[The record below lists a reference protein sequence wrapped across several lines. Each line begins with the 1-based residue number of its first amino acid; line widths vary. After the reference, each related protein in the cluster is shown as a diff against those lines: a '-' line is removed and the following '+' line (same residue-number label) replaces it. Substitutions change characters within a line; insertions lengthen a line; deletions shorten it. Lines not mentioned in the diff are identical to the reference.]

1 MALKALNSV
10 AGFSVGEV
18 ANVVI
23 YANSDVS
30 PANLVVSGKSN
41 LNSISN
47 VVITGGSSG
56 YIVSTDG
63 TGNLSF
69 IAPPSST
76 GITNGTS
83 NVNIPTVNGNIT
95 FTVNGTSNVGLFTQT
110 SLDMQANINPA
121 QANTY
126 QLGNA
131 TNRWN
136 NVYSNTANFAGNI
149 SAGGL
154 LTDNLY
160 YANGNPWD
168 LQEAAGSNTQIQ
180 YNDGLN
186 NFGASANFTYNDST
200 RVFTVLGNSQFNNAN
215 LGNLAIANFVNVASN
230 VTTSNLTVNLEL
242 AGNTANFSGNIKAL
256 NSNLGNLATANFANI
271 ASNTITSNLS
281 VNLELQGNTAN
292 FDGNVIMD
300 SWLTVANTA
309 NVGNLRTD
317 NLLYANGTPWD
328 LQQAAGSN
336 YEIQFNIDDN
346 FTASSNLT
354 YNDST
359 RQFVV
364 LGNAQFNNAN
374 LGNLATSNFA
384 NISSNIITSN
394 LTVNLE
400 LAGNTANFSGNIK
413 TLNADLGNLAVANFI
428 RTGEILNGNSNISI
442 LANGNI
448 NFSAT
453 GLANVMTISN
463 VGANVIGYVSANG
476 NGTFGAVYSNT
487 VNATSGNLTLSS
499 FQTGDTSIQLRTN
512 GNGTV
517 DVGNVRITSLAEPN
531 AASDAATK
539 QYVDDVAQGLNIH
552 DACQA
557 ATPNTLAIVTGGTI
571 TYNNGTAGVGANLT
585 TTGSFNLIDGVNVQ
599 TAGTR
604 ILVKNE
610 ANSVHNGIY
619 TWSNA
624 TVITRATDFN
634 SVPEVEAGDF
644 TFITAGTLY
653 DNTGWVQ
660 TSSPASIG
668 GASDFIEFTQFSGAG
683 TYQAGAGL
691 TLTGAVFSVNVDNI
705 TTAITGG
712 NVVVKASAVL
722 TTPNIG
728 AATGTSLDLT
738 GNVLAGNVNSNS
750 KITAANIE
758 VTSNV
763 IADRF
768 FANANVTTLQFI
780 SNVSTGTAPLQV
792 TSTTRVANLNV
803 SYANVSDF
811 GVITTQSTG
820 TYYPTFVNSSS
831 TGNLAL
837 ASNSA
842 ISANLANGSLIATTF
857 AGNLSGTNANVTT
870 ANIAGN
876 VILGNSSITTAITWG
891 SATTTSIS
899 ANQTVASI
907 STTGVT
913 GIEFLVKGIDSAG
926 AGKYSVA
933 TVQAVTDGT
942 NVDYSVFGTVNLG
955 GSTGSLAVNIS
966 GGFVRLQVTPASS
979 NSTVWTTQFR
989 II

>member
-47 VVITGGSSG
+47 VIITGGSLG
-56 YIVSTDG
+56 YLISTDG
-63 TGNLSF
+63 AGNLSF

-76 GITNGTS
+76 SITNGTS
-83 NVNIPTVNGNIT
+83 NVSIPTVNGNIT
-95 FTVNGTSNVGLFTQT
+95 LNVNGTSNVGLFTQT
-110 SLDMQANINPA
+110 SLDMQANVNPA

-136 NVYSNTANFAGNI
+136 NVFANTANFAGNI
-149 SAGGL
+149 AAGGL
-154 LTDNLY
+154 LTNNLY

-186 NFGASANFTYNDST
+186 NFGASANFTYDDST
-200 RVFTVLGNSQFNNAN
+200 RVFTVLGNSQFTNAN
-215 LGNLAIANFVNVASN
+215 LGNLAIANFANIASN
-230 VTTSNLTVNLEL
+230 TVTSNLTVNLEL
-242 AGNTANFSGNIKAL
+242 AGNTANFTGNI
-256 NSNLGNLATANFANI
+256 I
-271 ASNTITSNLS
+271 A
-281 VNLELQGNTAN
+281 V
-292 FDGNVIMD
+292 
-300 SWLTVANTA
+300 
-309 NVGNLRTD
+309 
-317 NLLYANGTPWD
+317 
-328 LQQAAGSN
+328 
-336 YEIQFNIDDN
+336 
-346 FTASSNLT
+346 
-354 YNDST
+354 
-359 RQFVV
+359 
-364 LGNAQFNNAN
+364 NAN
-374 LGNLATSNFA
+374 LGNL
-384 NISSNIITSN
+384 
-394 LTVNLE
+394 VN
-400 LAGNTANFSGNIK
+400 
-413 TLNADLGNLAVANFI
+413 ANFI
-428 RTGEILNGNSNISI
+428 RTGEILNGNSNISV

-453 GLANVMTISN
+453 GLANVMTISS
-463 VGANVIGYVSANG
+463 VGANVIGYIQANG

-487 VNATSGNLTLSS
+487 VTATGGNLTLSS
-499 FQTGDTSIQLRTN
+499 FQTGDTSVVLRTH

-531 AASDAATK
+531 ASSDAATK
-539 QYVDDVAQGLNIH
+539 QYVDDIAQGLHTH
-552 DACQA
+552 DSCNA
-557 ATPNTLAIVTGGTI
+557 ATQTTLAIISSGTV
-571 TYNNGTAGVGANLT
+571 TYNNGTDGVGATLT
-585 TTGSFNLIDGVNVQ
+585 TTGAYTTIDNV
-599 TAGTR
+599 TLSNGMR

-610 ANSVHNGIY
+610 ANAAHNGIY
-619 TWSNA
+619 DRTSS
-624 TVITRATDFN
+624 TILTRSADFDT
-634 SVPEVEAGDF
+634 PAEMAGGDF
-644 TFITAGTLY
+644 VFITAGTLY
-653 DNTGWVQ
+653 DNTGWVM
-660 TSSPASIG
+660 TDPVTTVG
-668 GASDFIEFTQFSGAG
+668 TTNVNWTQFSGAG
-683 TYQAGAGL
+683 TFQAGAGL
-691 TLTGAVFSVNVDNI
+691 TLTGTVFSVNVDNI
-705 TTAITGG
+705 TTTITDG
-712 NVVVKASAVL
+712 NVVVKASAVF

-738 GNVLAGNVNSNS
+738 GNVIAGNVNSNA

-768 FANANVTTLQFI
+768 FANANITTPQFI

-803 SYANVSDF
+803 NYANVSDF
-811 GVITTQSTG
+811 GVVTSQNTG

-842 ISANLANGSLIATTF
+842 ISANLANGGLIATTF

-870 ANIAGN
+870 ANVSGN
-876 VILGNSSITTAITWG
+876 VILGNSTVSTAITWD

-913 GIEFLVKGIDSAG
+913 GLEFLVKGIDSAG

-933 TVQAVTDGT
+933 TVQAVTDGSS
-942 NVDYSVFGTVNLG
+942 VDYSVFGTVNLG
-955 GSTGSLAVNIS
+955 GSTGTLAVNIS

-979 NSTVWTTQFR
+979 NSTVWTTQVR

>member
-413 TLNADLGNLAVANFI
+413 TLNADLGNLASANFI

>member
-136 NVYSNTANFAGNI
+136 NVFSNTANFAGNI

-359 RQFVV
+359 QQFVV

-374 LGNLATSNFA
+374 LGNLAIANFA

-413 TLNADLGNLAVANFI
+413 TLNADLGNLASANFI
-428 RTGEILNGNSNISI
+428 RTGEILNGNSNISV

-453 GLANVMTISN
+453 GLANVMTISS

-487 VNATSGNLTLSS
+487 VNATGGNLTLSS

-552 DACQA
+552 DSCQA

-599 TAGTR
+599 TSGTR

-842 ISANLANGSLIATTF
+842 ISANLANGALIATTF

-876 VILGNSSITTAITWG
+876 VILGNSSVTTAITWG

>member
-30 PANLVVSGKSN
+30 PANIVVSGKSN

-47 VVITGGSSG
+47 VIITGGSLG
-56 YIVSTDG
+56 YLVSTDG

-69 IAPPSST
+69 IAPPSTSS
-76 GITNGTS
+76 ITNGTS
-83 NVNIPTVNGNIT
+83 NVSIPTLNGNIT
-95 FTVNGTSNVGLFTQT
+95 LNVNGTSNVGLFTQT
-110 SLDMQANINPA
+110 SLDMQANVNPA

-136 NVYSNTANFAGNI
+136 NVFANTANFAGNI
-149 SAGGL
+149 AAGGL
-154 LTDNLY
+154 LTNNLY
-160 YANGNPWD
+160 YANGSPWD

-215 LGNLAIANFVNVASN
+215 LGNLAIANFANIASN
-230 VTTSNLTVNLEL
+230 TVTNNLSVNLEL

-271 ASNTITSNLS
+271 ASNTITNNLS
-281 VNLELQGNTAN
+281 VNLEFQANTAN
-292 FDGNVIMD
+292 FDGNVVMD
-300 SWLTVANTA
+300 NWLTVANTA

-317 NLLYANGTPWD
+317 NLLYANGSPWD
-328 LQQAAGSN
+328 LQQAAGDTN
-336 YEIQFNIDDN
+336 EIQYNSGDN
-346 FTASSNLT
+346 FAASANFT
-354 YNDST
+354 YNDTSQLFT
-359 RQFVV
+359 V
-364 LGNAQFNNAN
+364 LGNSQFNNAN
-374 LGNLATSNFA
+374 LGNLAIANFA
-384 NISSNIITSN
+384 NIASNTITSN

-413 TLNADLGNLAVANFI
+413 ALNANLGNLATANFI
-428 RTGEILNGNSNISI
+428 RTGEILNGNSNISV

-453 GLANVMTISN
+453 GLANVMTISS
-463 VGANVIGYVSANG
+463 VGANVIGYVQANG

-487 VNATSGNLTLSS
+487 VTATGGNLTLSS
-499 FQTGDTSIQLRTN
+499 FQTGDTSVVLRTS

-539 QYVDDVAQGLNIH
+539 KYVDDVAQGLNIH
-552 DACQA
+552 DSCKA
-557 ATPNTLAIVTGGTI
+557 ATSNTLAIITGGTI
-571 TYNNGTAGVGANLT
+571 TYNNGASGVGANLT

-610 ANSVHNGIY
+610 ANAVHNGIY

-624 TVITRATDFN
+624 TVITRATDFDT
-634 SVPEVEAGDF
+634 VPEVEAGDF
-644 TFITAGTLY
+644 TFVTAGTLY

-660 TSSPASIG
+660 VNSPAAIG
-668 GASDFIEFTQFSGAG
+668 GATDFIEFTQFSGAG
-683 TYQAGAGL
+683 TYTAGSGL
-691 TLTGAVFSVNVDNI
+691 TLTGTVFSVNVDNI
-705 TTAITGG
+705 TTAITDG
-712 NVVVKASAVL
+712 NVVVKASAIF

-728 AATGTSLDLT
+728 VATGTSLDLT
-738 GNVLAGNVNSNS
+738 GNVIAGNVNSNA
-750 KITAANIE
+750 KVTAANIE

-768 FANANVTTLQFI
+768 FANTNITTPQFI
-780 SNVSTGTAPLQV
+780 SNVAIGTAPLQV

-803 SYANVSDF
+803 TYANVSDF
-811 GVITTQSTG
+811 GVVTSQSTG

-842 ISANLANGSLIATTF
+842 ISANLANGGLTATTF
-857 AGNLSGTNANVTT
+857 AGNLNGTNANLTT

-876 VILGNSSITTAITWG
+876 IILGNTTVTTTITWN
-891 SATTTSIS
+891 SATTSSIS

-913 GIEFLVKGIDSAG
+913 GLEFLVKGIDSAG

-933 TVQAVTDGT
+933 TVQAVTDGSS
-942 NVDYSVFGTVNLG
+942 VDYSVFGTVNLG
-955 GSTGSLAVNIS
+955 GSTGTLAVNIS

-979 NSTVWTTQFR
+979 NSTVWTTQVR